1 MPGTP
6 PGTKLL
12 FSALALLAMAA
23 VANAQSPPGNV
34 ALGHQLAQAHCRQC
48 HVIDP
53 GGAGGWTDAP
63 SFPDIAGRPTTNA
76 AALMA
81 VMSKPHLDMLYMPQP
96 QPDAAALAAYILSL
110 RRR

>member
-1 MPGTP
+1 MEFP
-6 PGTKLL
+6 LL
-12 FSALALLAMAA
+12 PCWRWRRLRTRSHRRETWRSATSLHRRIAGNAMLSIRAVRAA
-23 VANAQSPPGNV
+23 G
-34 ALGHQLAQAHCRQC
+34 R
-48 HVIDP
+48 
-53 GGAGGWTDAP
+53 TRRR
-63 SFPDIAGRPTTNA
+63 FPDIAGRPTTNA